1 MTDKK
6 TQTKPQN
13 KRKPTLGGERTKLFF
28 LTLFGFL
35 FSILPLAILFAL
47 RWEDYVTS
55 VPGGAIRLSLGGG
68 MIAVLILLKVLGKL
82 KLPSR
87 LCVMALSLVAVYL
100 LEAVLRDLALVL
112 WMATLGE
119 AVDAFLFAPLIK
131 RTRKS
136 ISIMQQADATA
147 DRVEELLKTY
157 VKGA

>member
-1 MTDKK
+1 M
-6 TQTKPQN
+6 
-13 KRKPTLGGERTKLFF
+13 RTRII
-28 LTLFGFL
+28 T
-35 FSILPLAILFAL
+35 SVVALAIFIPFLVFSG
-47 RWEDYVTS
+47 DPSFVFVTATS
-55 VPGGAIRLSLGGG
+55 I
-68 MIAVLILLKVLGKL
+68 
-82 KLPSR
+82 
-87 LCVMALSLVAVYL
+87 LSLVAVYL

-119 AVDAFLFAPLIK
+119 AADAFLFAPFVR